1 MLVLIC
7 FLMNN
12 AAMNFSCF
20 YNETKNESY
29 ICSTEVNCHISMIHS
44 KLPVYVCM
52 YAVNLRLP
60 SSYPK
65 LFGMCVFAN
74 WDIGMLFWNFSL
86 LKHLSSL

>member
-52 YAVNLRLP
+52 QLTLDCPPHIQNYLE
-60 SSYPK
+60 
-65 LFGMCVFAN
+65 CVCLL
-74 WDIGMLFWNFSL
+74 IGILECYSGIL
-86 LKHLSSL
+86 AY